1 MVGGREGKGGGILVQ
16 AGRQDPLKGL
26 QGFSFPDIRSQRD
39 QVAMQI
45 EEKDLMP
52 VPKKNLTSF
61 EWNASSRLR
70 EEHPISRLL
79 ALKHSLRY
87 NFDAET
93 YSVQNTM

>member
-1 MVGGREGKGGGILVQ
+1 
-16 AGRQDPLKGL
+16 
-26 QGFSFPDIRSQRD
+26 
-39 QVAMQI
+39 MQI

-70 EEHPISRLL
+70 EEHPMSRLL